1 MNQEADGNA
10 GVLEKEVSTQVR
22 HEGNFHNEGRR
33 KSQDDSCGAGLE
45 SSISRPE
52 DDRSTQEKKK
62 KYLTYLV
69 ILKTVIYLS
78 QR

>member
-1 MNQEADGNA
+1 MNQEANGNA
-10 GVLEKEVSTQVR
+10 GVLEKEVATQVR

-52 DDRSTQEKKK
+52 ADRSTQEKK